1 MFSEVFG
8 DRLKIARKLKE
19 YTLDGLAEDYNKR
32 FAGGLN
38 KATVSRYE
46 NGKQEPMISV
56 VFNMSELLGVTS
68 DWLLGKT
75 DSMHSIA
82 ESPTIDVK
90 EGDTLSVFDLQN
102 VVPIKTK
109 KAPLLGE
116 IACGEPIFTEGNIE
130 AYIDL
135 EDGINA
141 DFAVIAKGDSMIDA
155 RILNGDIVF
164 IRQQETVENGEIAAV
179 LIDDE
184 TTLKH
189 VYLTNN
195 SVTLVAA
202 NTAHPPMVF
211 TPEDYK
217 DIRILGR
224 AIAFQSSLK

>member
-1 MFSEVFG
+1 MNGLISTFAE
-8 DRLKIARKLKE
+8 RLSLAIKYRKVKAIDVSRATGIPRATLTNYIKGKYKAKQDYLTAIARH
-19 YTLDGLAEDYNKR
+19 
-32 FAGGLN
+32 LN
-38 KATVSRYE
+38 VSETWLMGYDV
-46 NGKQEPMISV
+46 PM
-56 VFNMSELLGVTS
+56 EREQRPVTS
-68 DWLLGKT
+68 
-75 DSMHSIA
+75 
-82 ESPTIDVK
+82 
-90 EGDTLSVFDLQN
+90 SVFDLPN

-109 KAPLLGE
+109 KVPLLGE
-116 IACGEPIFTEGNIE
+116 IACGEPIFTEGSIE

-224 AIAFQSSLK
+224 AIAFQSCLK